1 LTKRVQSLFCFYCF
15 IFILYCNLKILAVIK
30 ILNYDITA
38 LFRSNIFFIKMYG
51 KETPNYPNIIWKNDK
66 HTFYYKIIK
75 AGTYPG
81 EHILCQT
88 KRPHSYPIPHGYVI
102 QTTWNR
108 NKCTVQ
114 CSINYID
121 EDRK

>member
-1 LTKRVQSLFCFYCF
+1 
-15 IFILYCNLKILAVIK
+15 
-30 ILNYDITA
+30 
-38 LFRSNIFFIKMYG
+38 MYG

-121 EDRK
+121 DKPTYIMAFGDNFSNRVVSNKSSSDAVTLFYKVSTVHNFIITDIFNLINK

>member
-1 LTKRVQSLFCFYCF
+1 MKLELFSHSL
-15 IFILYCNLKILAVIK
+15 ILYVPLTCDTNHTIYAVKKNL
-30 ILNYDITA
+30 
-38 LFRSNIFFIKMYG
+38 
-51 KETPNYPNIIWKNDK
+51 DK
-66 HTFYYKIIK
+66 LYCKIIK

-102 QTTWNR
+102 QTTWNQ

-121 EDRK
+121 DKPTYIMAFGDNFSNRIVSNKSSSDAVTLFYKVS